1 MREVVVHVVPV
12 SRQSEDETTDDPL
25 MCMKGTKGKTGEMS
39 GNALRAV
46 KQVVQKEDQERCP
59 PGDATEEPV
68 AQGAPG
74 RGRRLEG
81 RKEEQSPPK
90 NRRKRSGKN
99 RGAVK
104 TAER

>member
-1 MREVVVHVVPV
+1 MYERYKRE
-12 SRQSEDETTDDPL
+12 
-25 MCMKGTKGKTGEMS
+25 TGEVS
-39 GNALRAV
+39 GNAPRAV

-68 AQGAPG
+68 AQDAPG